1 MDDERKPKKI
11 ITGEEN
17 APTLVEPTPTSL
29 LVAGKSM
36 PPKRSARRK
45 KKPAVEPTE
54 SDDSASDSDDGAP
67 VVKRRQRKAAAR
79 GDKKRAK
86 RAEKDTFWLVDEETD
101 EISDESFKG
110 KCGAD
115 PAACAAKL
123 AKKAWA
129 KNKHMIMIELEHAA
143 TGTRYQFNSND
154 WSSRKGGKAK
164 FSKHDSGSVPLHIRV
179 THSSSSGRSTGLT
192 PTLRGMGM

>member
-1 MDDERKPKKI
+1 MHSPVTRLIPKI
-11 ITGEEN
+11 E
-17 APTLVEPTPTSL
+17 AADQVF
-29 LVAGKSM
+29 
-36 PPKRSARRK
+36 RRH
-45 KKPAVEPTE
+45 
-54 SDDSASDSDDGAP
+54 G
-67 VVKRRQRKAAAR
+67 
-79 GDKKRAK
+79 
-86 RAEKDTFWLVDEETD
+86 
-101 EISDESFKG
+101 
-110 KCGAD
+110 

-123 AKKAWA
+123 AKKARA

-164 FSKHDSGSVPLHIRV
+164 FSKHDSGSVPLHIRI